1 MPSARVTFVGKY
13 PDFLEGTPPC
23 SGADPD
29 AYFPEKGNSG
39 STTREIQMAKSI
51 CKTCPYQSQC
61 LDWAI
66 NNHELGIWGG
76 TTERERRSIRRSRRV
91 A

>member
-1 MPSARVTFVGKY
+1 MNGRVTFVGKY

>member
-1 MPSARVTFVGKY
+1 MNGRVTFVGKY
-13 PDFLEGTPPC
+13 PDFLQGLPPC
-23 SGADPD
+23 SGADPE

-39 STTREIQMAKSI
+39 STLREVQMAKSI
-51 CKTCPYQSQC
+51 CKTCPYQAPC
-61 LDWAI
+61 LDWAV

-76 TTERERRSIRRSRRV
+76 TTERERRTIRRSRRV